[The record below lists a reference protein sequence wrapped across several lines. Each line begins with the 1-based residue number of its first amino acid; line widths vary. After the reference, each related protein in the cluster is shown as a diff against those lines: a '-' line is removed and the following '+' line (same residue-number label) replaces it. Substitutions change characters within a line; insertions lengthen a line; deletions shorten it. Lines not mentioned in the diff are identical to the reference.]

1 MKKFLAAFLTICL
14 MISIFSP
21 MSVLAEDDEIINDEN
36 TEISD
41 ETSEYVPSVD
51 DAIVLEEGNVSVSGY
66 LPEDTVLSVTSLD
79 ELKYSPE
86 EEIKKVKKEQ
96 IISEQ
101 TAKRVTRL
109 LAKSIENSDSP
120 EKLDSYTVAAKTGTS
135 KKPLENGKGYS
146 NKYYTSV
153 IGFLPASN
161 PQVLIYVVIDSPTGY
176 GVFGSTVAAP
186 VFKEIA

>member
-1 MKKFLAAFLTICL
+1 M
-14 MISIFSP
+14 
-21 MSVLAEDDEIINDEN
+21 
-36 TEISD
+36 
-41 ETSEYVPSVD
+41 
-51 DAIVLEEGNVSVSGY
+51 GY
-66 LPEDTVLSVTSLD
+66 GYGASVTTMKMIAAIGAIANGGYKITPHVI
-79 ELKYSPE
+79 KYSPE